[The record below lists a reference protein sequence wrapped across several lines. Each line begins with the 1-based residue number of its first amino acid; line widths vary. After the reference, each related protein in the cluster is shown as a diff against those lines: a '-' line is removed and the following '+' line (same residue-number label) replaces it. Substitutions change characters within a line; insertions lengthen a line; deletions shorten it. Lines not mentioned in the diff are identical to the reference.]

1 MSLAVR
7 PDIQF
12 LGLRLPIPWWLVEEA
27 PELREDFE
35 YEYDDLDEDD
45 LEDHFPRL

>member
-7 PDIQF
+7 SDIQL
-12 LGLRLPIPWWLVEEA
+12 LGLRLPMPRWLAEEA

-45 LEDHFPRL
+45 PEEHFPRP

>member
-7 PDIQF
+7 QDIQL
-12 LGLRLPIPWWLVEEA
+12 LGLRLPVPQWFAEEA

-35 YEYDDLDEDD
+35 YEYDDFDEDD
-45 LEDHFPRL
+45 VEDNSPRL

>member
-7 PDIQF
+7 PDIHL
-12 LGLRLPIPWWLVEEA
+12 LGLRLPMPQWLVEEA
-27 PELREDFE
+27 SELREDFE

-45 LEDHFPRL
+45 VDEHFPRP

>member
-1 MSLAVR
+1 MPLAVR

-12 LGLRLPIPWWLVEEA
+12 LGLRLPMPRWLVEEA